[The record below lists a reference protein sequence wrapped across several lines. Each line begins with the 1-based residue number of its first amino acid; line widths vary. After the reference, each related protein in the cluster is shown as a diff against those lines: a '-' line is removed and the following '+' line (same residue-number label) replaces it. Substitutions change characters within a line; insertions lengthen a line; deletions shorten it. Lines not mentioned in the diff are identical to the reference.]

1 VQGPTGPTGAR
12 GPVGAIDRWTPYR
25 ALRFDDGTVNIQAS
39 DRGTVSEIAM
49 YLAKNPSLE
58 VGIDGTA
65 DPSYQSLSEGRVNTV
80 RTALM
85 QAGVPDYKIRRGA
98 FNDPQFVR
106 NGRVEVL
113 LSTY

>member
-1 VQGPTGPTGAR
+1 VQGPIGPTGAQ
-12 GPVGAIDRWTPYR
+12 GLVGAVDRWTAYR
-25 ALRFDDGTVNIQAS
+25 AITFDDGTADIRAS
-39 DRGTVSEIAM
+39 DRGTVSEIAT

-65 DPSYQSLSEGRVNTV
+65 DPYYQSLSEGRVNTV

-85 QAGVPDYKIRRGA
+85 QAGVPDHKIRRGT
-98 FNDPQFVR
+98 FNDPLFVR

>member
-1 VQGPTGPTGAR
+1 MQGPSGPTGAH
-12 GPVGAIDRWTPYR
+12 GLVGAVDRWTPYR
-25 ALRFDDGTVNIQAS
+25 AFGFDNGTADIQAS
-39 DRGTVSEIAM
+39 DRSTVSEIAM

-65 DPSYQSLSEGRVNTV
+65 NPRFQSLSAGRVSAV

-98 FNDPQFVR
+98 FNDPLFVR
-106 NGRVEVL
+106 DGRVEVL

>member
-1 VQGPTGPTGAR
+1 MQGPTGPTGVQ
-12 GPVGAIDRWTPYR
+12 GSVGAVDRWTAYR
-25 ALRFDDGTVNIQAS
+25 VFGFDDGTVDIQAS

-49 YLAKNPSLE
+49 YLAKNPSLQ

-65 DPSYQSLSEGRVNTV
+65 DPYYQSLSDGRVSTV

-85 QAGVPDYKIRRGA
+85 QAGVPDHKIRRGA
-98 FNDPQFVR
+98 FNDPLFVR